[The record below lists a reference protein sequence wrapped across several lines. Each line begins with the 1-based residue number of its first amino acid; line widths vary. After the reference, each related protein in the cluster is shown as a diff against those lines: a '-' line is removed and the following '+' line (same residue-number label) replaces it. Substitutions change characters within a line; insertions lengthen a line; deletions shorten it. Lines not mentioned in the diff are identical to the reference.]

1 MPERLP
7 TLPPRHVRSAPE
19 QISATIREWILE
31 GTLRAGDRL
40 PSEEKLAETFGVS
53 RPTVR
58 ESLRELRSAS
68 LLTSTRG
75 RTGGYRVAEMSVRTL
90 GASVAEAI
98 SFSLSMQTLSSEQLF
113 EVRVALEVQSAET
126 AALRRSEPDIA
137 RLREAM
143 SSLLELPPDPEE
155 LLTRDLDFHRVLA
168 EATHNPL
175 IIGFAG
181 AITSAFRHVA
191 ADVGAISPAEM
202 VAHVDEVVEAVA
214 AGDAAAA
221 GRAMRAHLHYFAS
234 YFRLS

>member
-7 TLPPRHVRSAPE
+7 TLPSRHVRSAPE

-40 PSEEKLAETFGVS
+40 PSEEKLADTFGVS

-58 ESLRELRSAS
+58 ESLRELRAAS

-98 SFSLSMQTLSSEQLF
+98 SFSLSMQTLSPAQLF
-113 EVRVALEVQSAET
+113 EVRSALEVQSAET
-126 AALRRSEPDIA
+126 AALRRSDADLI
-137 RLREAM
+137 RLRDA
-143 SSLLELPPDPEE
+143 STTLIDLPADPDDV
-155 LLTRDLDFHRVLA
+155 LTRDLDFHRVLA

-181 AITSAFRHVA
+181 ATTSAFRHVA
-191 ADVGAISPAEM
+191 SDVGAISAAEM

-214 AGDAAAA
+214 ARDAAAA

-234 YFRLS
+234 YFRLA

>member
-7 TLPPRHVRSAPE
+7 ALPARHVRSAPE

-68 LLTSTRG
+68 LLTSSRG

-90 GASVAEAI
+90 GSSVAEAI
-98 SFSLSMQTLSSEQLF
+98 SFSLSMRTLSPAQLF
-113 EVRVALEVQSAET
+113 EVRTALEVQSAET
-126 AALRRSEPDIA
+126 AAVRRTEEDLA
-137 RLREAM
+137 RLREAVQR
-143 SSLLELPPDPEE
+143 LLDLPADPEE

-191 ADVGAISPAEM
+191 ADVGEISPREM
-202 VAHVDEVVEAVA
+202 VAHVDEVVDAVA
-214 AGDAAAA
+214 AGDAASA
-221 GRAMRAHLHYFAS
+221 GVAMRAHLHYFAD
-234 YFRLS
+234 YFRLA